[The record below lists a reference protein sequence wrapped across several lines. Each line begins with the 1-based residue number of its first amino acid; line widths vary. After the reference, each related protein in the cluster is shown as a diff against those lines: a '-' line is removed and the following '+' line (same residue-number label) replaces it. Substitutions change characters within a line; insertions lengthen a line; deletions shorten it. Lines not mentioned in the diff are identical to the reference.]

1 MLVNVLYQPSRV
13 HRMRASEVAVVRILH
28 WGAKVAE
35 APSLQCVDAGIHTYV
50 CTQVLGGYVCPRW
63 TTTNVSDTFTQC
75 ACTCVDMGRLLLCL
89 ANQ

>member
-50 CTQVLGGYVCPRW
+50 CTHVLSGYVLGGQEQTSLTHLRSVHVR
-63 TTTNVSDTFTQC
+63 V
-75 ACTCVDMGRLLLCL
+75 
-89 ANQ
+89 